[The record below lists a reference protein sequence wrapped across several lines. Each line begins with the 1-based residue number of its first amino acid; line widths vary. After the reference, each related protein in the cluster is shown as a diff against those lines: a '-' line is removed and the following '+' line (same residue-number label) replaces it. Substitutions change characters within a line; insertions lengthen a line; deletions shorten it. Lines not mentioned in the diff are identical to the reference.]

1 MPHGCVTEIKPAS
14 SEEVFRL
21 LHDYNRRLELSLL
34 LWLQQHRLSCAE
46 EKLLVLEAMP
56 TFTQL

>member
-1 MPHGCVTEIKPAS
+1 
-14 SEEVFRL
+14 
-21 LHDYNRRLELSLL
+21 LSLL